1 MVLESVVADLLNRFL
16 GDYVE
21 NLNKSQL
28 KLGIWGGKE
37 PLPSAAPCPLGLR
50 SLRGQG
56 AGLAG
61 GGCPVRGSRAVE
73 LPTPLRVGG
82 AFAAPCEQ
90 WRVPGPRPSLTDP
103 RCVAAHVP
111 APLEHRRSLCARGL
125 RHPLPRLGVWG
136 GGMGARRWPR
146 SASSAETADID
157 KAPVFSPV
165 PSLGCWVEARWCCW
179 SCGRAHGAVP
189 RVAGALGAGAA
200 DGVLGA
206 VYFSYRCK

>member
-1 MVLESVVADLLNRFL
+1 MADLLNRFL

-37 PLPSAAPCPLGLR
+37 PLPSAAPCPPGRR

-73 LPTPLRVGG
+73 PLTPLSGAG

-90 WRVPGPRPSLTDP
+90 RRAPGPRPSLMDA
-103 RCVAAHVP
+103 RCVAARVP

-125 RHPLPRLGVWG
+125 WHPLPRLGVWG

-146 SASSAETADID
+146 SASSEETADID
-157 KAPVFSPV
+157 KAPVLSPA
-165 PSLGCWVEARWCCW
+165 PLGCWVEARRCCW
-179 SCGRAHGAVP
+179 SCGRAYGAVP

-200 DGVLGA
+200 DGVLGCR
-206 VYFSYRCK
+206 VFPSSV